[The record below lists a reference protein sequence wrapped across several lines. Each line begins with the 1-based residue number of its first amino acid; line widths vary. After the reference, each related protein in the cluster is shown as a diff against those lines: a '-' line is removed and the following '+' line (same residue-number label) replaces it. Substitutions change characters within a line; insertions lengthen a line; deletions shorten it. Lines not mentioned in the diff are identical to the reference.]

1 MKVLNRLCD
10 GIIVISSY
18 LEKFYKKNNIIK
30 ISPLVDLNNKK
41 WLLGE

>member
-18 LEKFYKKNNIIK
+18 LEKFYKKNIIK
-30 ISPLVDLNNKK
+30 IPPLVDLNNKK